1 MDTPEDYSRIAEMVQ
16 PSGKNHKKPT
26 DAVASSEAGEI
37 VCQSCGEKKVPLDVK
52 SPLKRWRFSHPDA
65 FAGRCDY
72 VEAAS
77 FALLGCIGWLDYIT
91 GYEFG
96 FFIFYFIPVAISSW
110 YCGRRLGLQVA
121 FGSAIVWYL
130 SDKFTHHP
138 YSNAYFIYWEMFMR
152 LLSFLTTTM
161 TISRIRTMVLN
172 EERILAELLTVR
184 QELDGLKQSCDVSQ
198 NHIDSD

>member
-1 MDTPEDYSRIAEMVQ
+1 MP
-16 PSGKNHKKPT
+16 
-26 DAVASSEAGEI
+26 
-37 VCQSCGEKKVPLDVK
+37 DVRNQLK
-52 SPLKRWRFSHPDA
+52 SWRFSHPDA

-72 VEAAS
+72 VEAVS
-77 FALLGCIGWLDYIT
+77 FAVLGCIGGLDYIT

-138 YSNAYFIYWEMFMR
+138 YSHSYLIYWEMFMR
-152 LLSFLTTTM
+152 LISFLTTTL
-161 TISRIRTMVLN
+161 TIARIRTMVLK
-172 EERILAELLTVR
+172 EEQMLSELLEVR
-184 QELDGLKQSCDVSQ
+184 QELDRLKQGLD
-198 NHIDSD
+198 NGR